1 MLKIG
6 IVGLPN
12 AGKSTLF
19 NALVEKGKAQ
29 TGKFPF
35 TTIDKNMGVVPV
47 PDSILFDLAKMANIE
62 KVTQTAITFVDI
74 AGLVKGAHQ
83 GEGLGN
89 QFLAHIREVDLIL
102 HVVRFFTDETVPHVH
117 SKIDPDEDVAIVET
131 ELLLADIESL
141 KKQLEKLK
149 KDKKTKEDEK
159 LVVLAEKILPQLN
172 EGKMAKDIPLT
183 DEEKN
188 LTKLFNL
195 LTFKPMVYIANID
208 EKDLKSPPKQI
219 ILSSFKKLP
228 KEQVARVE
236 GLPTAR
242 NEVSTGGRET
252 RDRIWT
258 PLSLCAKFE
267 EELALLPWTEQR
279 QFLKTY
285 GLSSSAIESVI
296 DRCYHTLTIITFYTI
311 AGGREARAWT
321 IGKGAI
327 TSEAAGKIHS
337 DFAKHFI
344 KAEIIP
350 APLLLQIGSWAKVQQ
365 LGKIA
370 LVGKEHIV
378 QDKDVIQF
386 KIGV

>member
-1 MLKIG
+1 MLKTG

-29 TGKFPF
+29 TGKHPF

-47 PDSILFDLAKMANIE
+47 PDSALVDLAKMAEI
-62 KVTQTAITFVDI
+62 KKITQTTIGFVDI
-74 AGLVKGAHQ
+74 AGLVKNAHQ

-102 HVVRFFTDETVPHVH
+102 HVVRFFSDETVPHIH
-117 SKIDPDEDVAIVET
+117 TKIDPQEDVAIVET
-131 ELLLADIESL
+131 ELLLSDIASL

-149 KDKKTKEDEK
+149 KDKKTKEDEQ
-159 LVVLAEKILPQLN
+159 LETLGQKILPPLN
-172 EGKMAKDIPLT
+172 SGKMAKDIPLSK
-183 DEEKN
+183 EEKE

-195 LTFKPMVYIANID
+195 LTLKPVVYITNVD
-208 EKDLKSPPKQI
+208 EKDLKNPE
-219 ILSSFKKLP
+219 KLISD
-228 KEQVARVE
+228 K
-236 GLPTAR
+236 PT
-242 NEVSTGGRET
+242 
-252 RDRIWT
+252 
-258 PLSLCAKFE
+258 LSLCAKFE

-285 GLSSSAIESVI
+285 ELSRSAIESVI
-296 DRCYHTLTIITFYTI
+296 DRCYHALDIVTFYTI
-311 AGGREARAWT
+311 AGGKEARAWT
-321 IGKGAI
+321 IKKG
-327 TSEAAGKIHS
+327 TSTLEAAGKIHS

-350 APLLLQIGSWAKVQQ
+350 VNLLLSLGSWPKAQQ

-370 LVGKEHIV
+370 LVGRDHIV
-378 QDKDVIQF
+378 ADKDVIQF
-386 KIGV
+386 KIGA

>member
-47 PDSILFDLAKMANIE
+47 PDSTLVDLAKMANIE

-74 AGLVKGAHQ
+74 AGLVKNAHK

-117 SKIDPDEDVAIVET
+117 SKIDPSEDVAIVET
-131 ELLLADIESL
+131 ELMLADVESL

-149 KDKKTKEDEK
+149 KDKKTKKDEK
-159 LVVLAEKILPQLN
+159 FIALAEKILPQLN
-172 EGKMAKDIPLT
+172 SGKMAKDLVLSE
-183 DEEKN
+183 EEKE
-188 LTKLFNL
+188 LTKLFHL
-195 LTFKPMVYIANID
+195 LTFKPVIYIANVD
-208 EKDLKSPPKQI
+208 EKDLKNPEKQI
-219 ILSSFKKLP
+219 GDK
-228 KEQVARVE
+228 
-236 GLPTAR
+236 PT
-242 NEVSTGGRET
+242 
-252 RDRIWT
+252 
-258 PLSLCAKFE
+258 LSLCAKFE
-267 EELALLPWTEQR
+267 EELALLPWMEQR

-285 GLSSSAIESVI
+285 ELSQSAIESVI
-296 DRCYHTLTIITFYTI
+296 ERCYHTLEIITFYTI

-321 IGKGAI
+321 IRKGA
-327 TSEAAGKIHS
+327 TALEAAGKIHS

-344 KAEIIP
+344 KAEIIS
-350 APLLLQIGSWAKVQQ
+350 APLLLSIGSWAKAHEM
-365 LGKIA
+365 GKVA
-370 LVGKEHIV
+370 LVGRDRLV
-378 QDKDVIQF
+378 QDKDVTQF
-386 KIGV
+386 KVGA

>member
-35 TTIDKNMGVVPV
+35 TTIDKNIGVVPI
-47 PDSILFDLAKMANIE
+47 PDPILFDLAKMANIE

-74 AGLVKGAHQ
+74 AGLVKDAHQ

-117 SKIDPDEDVAIVET
+117 SKIDPQEDLAIVET
-131 ELLLADIESL
+131 ELLLADVESL
-141 KKQLEKLK
+141 KKQLEKLG
-149 KDKKTKEDEK
+149 KDKKTKEDEQ
-159 LVVLAEKILPQLN
+159 LETLGQKILQQLN
-172 EGKMAKDIPLT
+172 SGKMGKDISLSE
-183 DEEKN
+183 EEKE
-188 LTKLFNL
+188 LTKLFHL
-195 LTFKPMVYIANID
+195 LTFKPMVCIANID
-208 EKDLKSPPKQI
+208 EKDLKNPEKQI
-219 ILSSFKKLP
+219 SGK
-228 KEQVARVE
+228 
-236 GLPTAR
+236 PT
-242 NEVSTGGRET
+242 
-252 RDRIWT
+252 
-258 PLSLCAKFE
+258 LSLCAKFE

-296 DRCYHTLTIITFYTI
+296 ERCYHTLEIITFYTI
-311 AGGREARAWT
+311 AGGKEARAWT
-321 IGKGAI
+321 IGKGA
-327 TSEAAGKIHS
+327 TTLEAAGKIHS
-337 DFAKHFI
+337 DFAQHFI
-344 KAEIIP
+344 KAEIIS
-350 APLLLQIGSWAKVQQ
+350 APLLLQIGSWSKAHEIGKV
-365 LGKIA
+365 A
-370 LVGKEHIV
+370 LVGRDHLV

-386 KIGV
+386 KVGV